1 MAYALNKIIIEHFN
15 DRDQTFEK
23 SEFNVNGDDIRVTC
37 NTEGFRKQI
46 VHAEKYVLRDTP
58 DDHGRQRWSIA
69 RPELTAGQLTRMKR
83 LLYVCALTQA
93 FIALFRALR
102 QQHNLKTE
110 LFPRNISARA
120 LRMSCKNLDKRTRM
134 FMGACIQYALQF
146 ETKHYEKDIERVLG
160 ALAFTAGAGSKKQ
173 LKTAVDSDLLHV
185 LEQTPGLLEQ
195 CTALNEMPQRRNTVD
210 EYECLVQSI
219 KSLAPA
225 LLARRAALAVAQE
238 LL

>member
-1 MAYALNKIIIEHFN
+1 
-15 DRDQTFEK
+15 
-23 SEFNVNGDDIRVTC
+23 
-37 NTEGFRKQI
+37 
-46 VHAEKYVLRDTP
+46 
-58 DDHGRQRWSIA
+58 
-69 RPELTAGQLTRMKR
+69 
-83 LLYVCALTQA
+83 
-93 FIALFRALR
+93 
-102 QQHNLKTE
+102 
-110 LFPRNISARA
+110 
-120 LRMSCKNLDKRTRM
+120 
-134 FMGACIQYALQF
+134 MGACIQYALQF